1 MIGEEEGWIRR
12 RCCLTSGAGH
22 PKEKR
27 KRARWATGGRAADKS
42 RITPLEPIAVAAAVA
57 AVSVIDM
64 C

>member
-1 MIGEEEGWIRR
+1 MRR

-42 RITPLEPIAVAAAVA
+42 RITPLEPIPVAAA